1 MARETRGGSGIA
13 RGRCSSGDGQ
23 RRNILVRWPDPERWR
38 GKSIKDLPFAKRIM
52 AAKEGTIEEDGPD
65 GVRELYA
72 FTTLKGAQGAGLV
85 RVIIG
90 IPTKLAFAEAD
101 RFLKRN
107 LAFLVVTLLAVGA
120 AWVGGDAIVASLK
133 K

>member
-1 MARETRGGSGIA
+1 MSARQT
-13 RGRCSSGDGQ
+13 
-23 RRNILVRWPDPERWR
+23 ERWR
-38 GKSIKDLPFAKRIM
+38 GESIKDLPFAERIM
-52 AAKEGTIEEDGPD
+52 AAKEGTVEEDGPD

-101 RFLKRN
+101 RFSQ
-107 LAFLVVTLLAVGA
+107 AEFHSLVVHA
-120 AWVGGDAIVASLK
+120 ARRRGGLGRRRCHSGFSK
-133 K
+133 EMSG